1 MKRALIC
8 LIVVLAGCPTDEA
21 PTGFAA
27 TERVVTI
34 ADNVAANPSWS
45 QSWVALLGANDD
57 ALFPA
62 FAGADL
68 ATRTGAELVRLESGG
83 DSYYALGGAAG
94 PACVCG
100 SGCGEPCLDPTDDR
114 PTVAIVELG
123 SNDLVTTALSLLSDA
138 DLRDDLTPAI
148 AGYRADVRTV
158 LGAVNDGSLFPTPPR
173 LLVTNVPDPS
183 DGVGDV
189 AELITSF
196 FPFEGA
202 DQVTPELALELIAGF
217 NTVIAEEAAAAGA
230 ELVDLHSVFLGHG
243 YHSDD
248 EAAPH
253 YVSADPTR
261 WYSTVIDPN
270 LRGAHEIRRAVWR
283 QLTDEAIDAIPTDLP
298 IPSTEGLPTVPAGGW
313 AEAVVDSAIT
323 AELVDG
329 DTTYPNL
336 AADPEEALG
345 APGGTT
351 GSLVAVGT
359 VGAWFVVDLGADGVA
374 TDGEGEDLV
383 VLEFGAQ
390 SGGTP
395 EPYRTEV
402 SESPTGPWTRL
413 GDAFGERAFDLADA
427 GVTRAR
433 YVRVESLAQEADVL
447 GGLGSPYYPGP
458 EIDAVGAVYPAP

>member
-1 MKRALIC
+1 MAF
-8 LIVVLAGCPTDEA
+8 GHHH
-21 PTGFAA
+21 
-27 TERVVTI
+27 
-34 ADNVAANPSWS
+34 
-45 QSWVALLGANDD
+45 LG
-57 ALFPA
+57 
-62 FAGADL
+62 
-68 ATRTGAELVRLESGG
+68 
-83 DSYYALGGAAG
+83 
-94 PACVCG
+94 
-100 SGCGEPCLDPTDDR
+100 
-114 PTVAIVELG
+114 
-123 SNDLVTTALSLLSDA
+123 
-138 DLRDDLTPAI
+138 LTQA
-148 AGYRADVRTV
+148 
-158 LGAVNDGSLFPTPPR
+158 
-173 LLVTNVPDPS
+173 
-183 DGVGDV
+183 
-189 AELITSF
+189 
-196 FPFEGA
+196 
-202 DQVTPELALELIAGF
+202 
-217 NTVIAEEAAAAGA
+217 
-230 ELVDLHSVFLGHG
+230 
-243 YHSDD
+243 
-248 EAAPH
+248 
-253 YVSADPTR
+253 
-261 WYSTVIDPN
+261 
-270 LRGAHEIRRAVWR
+270 
-283 QLTDEAIDAIPTDLP
+283 
-298 IPSTEGLPTVPAGGW
+298 
-313 AEAVVDSAIT
+313 AIT

-427 GVTRAR
+427 GITRAR